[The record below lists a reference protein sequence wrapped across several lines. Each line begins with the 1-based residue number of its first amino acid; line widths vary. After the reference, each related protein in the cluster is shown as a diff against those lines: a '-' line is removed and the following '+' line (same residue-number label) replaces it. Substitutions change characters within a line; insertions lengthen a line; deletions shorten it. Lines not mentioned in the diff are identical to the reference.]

1 VRTAVTVI
9 IASTA
14 LALAAC
20 SDTSTP
26 TGGPASSAA
35 GASAPASGSAKPA
48 RSLAEVDPCA
58 LLTAPDLAPIL
69 RNTAPDPKR
78 ETADGQVGCAWGD
91 GEFRG
96 VWLSF
101 ATGAAPEFKRPIQV
115 GTRQGGVVEE
125 MEYTCDVRVDID
137 GVGVDLRAVASDKVD
152 WCPEATAALTA
163 AVGRLGW

>member
-1 VRTAVTVI
+1 MKTAAFLVL
-9 IASTA
+9 AF
-14 LALAAC
+14 LALTGCSSPAPTAAPP
-20 SDTSTP
+20 SSGTPTSTSTP
-26 TGGPASSAA
+26 PGPS
-35 GASAPASGSAKPA
+35 

-58 LLTAPDLAPIL
+58 LLTGPDLAPIL
-69 RNTAPDPKR
+69 KDTAPDPR
-78 ETADGQVGCAWGD
+78 RDNADGHIGCAWGD

-101 ATGAAPEFKRPIQV
+101 ATGDVPEFKRQVPV

-125 MEYTCDVRVDID
+125 LEYTCDVRVDID
-137 GVGVDLRAVASDKVD
+137 GVGIDLRAVASDKVD